1 MPSLICIIFRLDLL
15 LSVEYTDMARHAK
28 RVMTANGVDNV
39 VTVLQGAVEDIELPI
54 EEDGLDPE
62 GPVDIMIR
70 LVGNLCWRALCRMI
84 L

>member
-1 MPSLICIIFRLDLL
+1 MRIIFQLDLL

-70 LVGNLCWRALCRMI
+70 
-84 L
+84 